1 MFTVRVIK
9 VLKKSYLPY
18 FGLDRVRNRKEKKKT
33 EIEKNGRLE
42 IALSYSQCEKKEK
55 HQKYR
60 DKV

>member
-1 MFTVRVIK
+1 

-18 FGLDRVRNRKEKKKT
+18 FGLDRVRNRKEKKKKT